1 MVAIIDYGMGNLKSV
16 YNALDILGCEPKIV
30 SDPDKLKSF
39 DHVIL
44 PGVGSFRLCME
55 NLRKDGFDESLM
67 TFIKSGKPLMGI
79 CLGMQILAS
88 HGFED
93 GESKGLNI
101 IPGEVIKFD
110 DSNTQI
116 SIPHVGWND
125 VEFNLNGKALTKKI
139 NTNDTFYFTH
149 SYYFKPNDE
158 SFTFSKTFYGSYF
171 TSSVLKENVFAT
183 QFHPEKSQDVGLKLF
198 KNFIN
203 WIP

>member
-1 MVAIIDYGMGNLKSV
+1 MVAIIDYGMGNLRSV
-16 YNALDILGCEPKIV
+16 YNALDLLGYEPTIV

-88 HGFED
+88 QGFED

-101 IPGEVIKFD
+101 IHGDVIKFD
-110 DSNTQI
+110 GSNTQI

-125 VEFNLNGKALTKKI
+125 VEFHPSGNALTKKI
-139 NTNDTFYFTH
+139 NMNDTFYFTH
-149 SYYFKPNDE
+149 SYYFKPYDE
-158 SFTFSKTFYGSYF
+158 SYTFGKTFYGSYF
-171 TSSVLKENVFAT
+171 TSSILKENVFAT
-183 QFHPEKSQDVGLKLF
+183 QFHPEKSQDAGLKLF

-203 WIP
+203 WTP